1 MTVASGRLMLQNAT
15 VIPVEYT
22 ADLREAL
29 ATFVTTVNGSRDPQ
43 LRAAVAAYVDQ
54 VDRFL
59 TLADEAASAGRILDA
74 ETLVISAQRWLW
86 KIAKTCVIHV
96 AR

>member
-1 MTVASGRLMLQNAT
+1 MEN
-15 VIPVEYT
+15 T

-29 ATFVTTVNGSRDPQ
+29 ATFVTAVNRSRSPQ
-43 LRAAVAAYVDQ
+43 LRASVGAYVDQ

-59 TLADEAASAGRILDA
+59 TLADEAAAAGRILDA

-86 KIAKTCVIHV
+86 KIAKTCVMHG
-96 AR
+96 AS